1 MALNH
6 AFIGDPTAK
15 KIIVF
20 LHEGLG
26 SIAQWKAFPEL
37 VCKAT
42 NSYGLVY
49 DRYGYGKSEGSL
61 VNRKIDY
68 LEQGAVELENVIDS
82 LVPSTYDLFLYGHSD
97 GGSIALIYTA
107 KHPLKVTGL
116 ITEAAHV
123 FVEDITIAGVRAAL
137 PYFEQGKFDGLK
149 KYHGDRFQEVFMAW
163 NKIWLNPAFRNW
175 NISPLLPQI
184 TCPQLIIQGED
195 DQYGTLKQ
203 VETIANNTTG
213 KSRVFTPKNCNHA
226 PHKENEK
233 ETLLEVTRFL
243 EPHN

>member
-1 MALNH
+1 MQLNH
-6 AFIGDPTAK
+6 LFIGNSAAK
-15 KIIVF
+15 NILVF

-49 DRYGYGKSEGSL
+49 DRSGYGKSEGSL
-61 VNRKIDY
+61 VNRKTDY
-68 LEQGAVELENVIDS
+68 LEQGAIELEQLIDI
-82 LVPSTYDLFLYGHSD
+82 LVPSTYNIFLYGHSD
-97 GGSIALIYTA
+97 GGSIALIYA
-107 KHPLKVTGL
+107 ANHPSKVKGL

-123 FVEDITIAGVRAAL
+123 FVEKTTIEGVRAAL

-149 KYHGDRFQEVFMAW
+149 KYHGNRFKEVFLAW
-163 NKIWLNPAFRNW
+163 NNIWLDPAFKTW
-175 NISPLLPQI
+175 NISALLPNI

-203 VETIANNTTG
+203 VKTISDLTVGT
-213 KSRVFTPKNCNHA
+213 STVFTPKNCNHA
-226 PHKENEK
+226 PHKENVK
-233 ETLLEVTRFL
+233 ETLIQVIHFL
-243 EPHN
+243 ETYQ